1 MDENKTTSKDNLG
14 KLLEKDEK
22 IMNIPSPG
30 DRIKG
35 RVLTVSKNEVR
46 LDIEGMT
53 TGIVR
58 TNQLYN
64 DLEEYSNL
72 KEGDEIEATVIELDN
87 ENGEMELSFKVA
99 GQQKT
104 WDLIR
109 EILKEKKIVKVVV
122 KEANKG
128 GLVAKLFSID
138 AFLPVSQLASEHYP
152 KVQGGD
158 KGKILEKL
166 KRLINLA
173 INVKIMNISEK
184 EDMVIVSEKEAVAD
198 IQNAVISNFKE
209 GEIVEGIITSIT
221 DFGAFVKIDSRGSE
235 ANSAEGLIHIS
246 EIAWQKIDNLKQY
259 LKEGQR
265 IKAKIINISG
275 IKIFL
280 SIKQLTEDPW
290 LNIENTYKLGQ
301 TITGEIIKINPYG
314 VIVKID
320 DDIQGLA
327 HVSELSK
334 EHIQNIKDMEKIVKT
349 GDKKEFIIISMDCV
363 NHRIGLSLK
372 SSIEGAIKEEKE
384 IRDPQ
389 TEEKGGGKEAT
400 EKKEAKAKTAKTKK
414 PKKAAEKE

>member
-1 MDENKTTSKDNLG
+1 MDENKTTTPKDNLG

-22 IMNIPSPG
+22 IMNIPAPG
-30 DRIKG
+30 DRITG

-58 TNQLYN
+58 ANQLYN
-64 DLEEYSNL
+64 DLAEYSNL
-72 KEGDEIEATVIELDN
+72 KEGDVIEATVIEIDN

-104 WDLIR
+104 WDLIK
-109 EILKEKKIVKVVV
+109 EILKEKKIVKVTV

-128 GLVAKLFSID
+128 GLVAKLFSIN

-166 KRLINLA
+166 KRLINQE

-184 EDMVIVSEKEAVAD
+184 EEMVIVSEKEAVAD
-198 IQNAVISNFKE
+198 IQNEVISNFKE
-209 GEIVEGIITSIT
+209 GEIVEGTITAIT
-221 DFGAFVKIDSRGSE
+221 DFGAFVKIDNKEGE
-235 ANSAEGLIHIS
+235 NKDANSAEGLIHIS

-265 IKAKIINISG
+265 IRAKIISISG

-280 SIKQLTEDPW
+280 SIKQLTKDPW
-290 LNIENTYKLGQ
+290 LEIENTYKLGQ
-301 TITGEIIKINPYG
+301 TVTGEIIKINPYG

-327 HVSELSK
+327 HISELSK
-334 EHIQNIKDMEKIVKT
+334 ENIQNIKDMEKIVKF
-349 GDKKEFIIISMDCV
+349 GDKKQFVIISMDCT

-372 SSIEGAIKEEKE
+372 GIEKAPEEESSENTPEEKTGE
-384 IRDPQ
+384 MKKH
-389 TEEKGGGKEAT
+389 EKKDTKVKT
-400 EKKEAKAKTAKTKK
+400 EKIKK
-414 PKKAAEKE
+414 SKKDA

>member
-1 MDENKTTSKDNLG
+1 MDEDKTTTPKDNLG
-14 KLLEKDEK
+14 KLLEKDER
-22 IMNIPSPG
+22 IMNIPAPG
-30 DRIKG
+30 DRITG

-58 TNQLYN
+58 ANQLYN
-64 DLEEYSNL
+64 DLAEYSNL
-72 KEGDEIEATVIELDN
+72 KEGDEIEATVIEIDN

-104 WDLIR
+104 WDLIK
-109 EILKEKKIVKVVV
+109 EILKEKKIVKVIV

-128 GLVAKLFSID
+128 GLVAKLFSIN

-166 KRLINLA
+166 KRLINQE

-184 EDMVIVSEKEAVAD
+184 EEMVIVSEKEAIAD
-198 IQNAVISNFKE
+198 IQNEVISNFKE
-209 GEIVEGIITSIT
+209 GEIVEGTITAIT
-221 DFGAFVKIDSRGSE
+221 DFGAFVKIDNKEGE
-235 ANSAEGLIHIS
+235 NKDANSAEGLIHIS

-265 IKAKIINISG
+265 IRAKIISISG

-280 SIKQLTEDPW
+280 SIKQLTKDPW
-290 LNIENTYKLGQ
+290 LEIENTYKLGQ
-301 TITGEIIKINPYG
+301 KVMGEIIKINPYG

-320 DDIQGLA
+320 EDIQGLA
-327 HVSELSK
+327 HISELSD
-334 EHIQNIKDMEKIVKT
+334 ENIQNIKDMEKIVKL
-349 GDKKEFIIISMDCV
+349 GDKKQFVIISMDCV

-372 SSIEGAIKEEKE
+372 NLEKSEKAEPKEDAVKEDEKTDE
-384 IRDPQ
+384 V
-389 TEEKGGGKEAT
+389 KKH
-400 EKKEAKAKTAKTKK
+400 EKKETKVKAEKTKK
-414 PKKAAEKE
+414 SKKEA